1 MTRQHSKILNLPI
14 KLENGIVTVKD
25 MKKFGTRGY
34 VTYSRGEIEILRESG
49 GITPG
54 VHLVKSLFDGVI
66 VREVKG

>member
-1 MTRQHSKILNLPI
+1 MTRQHSTVLNLPI

-34 VTYSRGEIEILRESG
+34 VQYSREEINILRESG

-66 VREVKG
+66 VRRIK

>member
-25 MKKFGTRGY
+25 LKKFGIRGY
-34 VTYSRGEIEILRESG
+34 VEYSREEINILRESG

-66 VREVKG
+66 VREAT

>member
-25 MKKFGTRGY
+25 LKKFGTCGY
-34 VTYSRGEIEILRESG
+34 MEYSREEINILRESG

-66 VREVKG
+66 VKVNK